1 MIRVRKAIMAPALR
15 SLFYATRDPTIISSG
30 DFGSGS
36 IIGSR
41 GQIFMIRKRGNPNW
55 GRPFRPA
62 TTLCTEFEMQ
72 ATPSRPSCANGAKK
86 TETDATSQN
95 GCSKH
100 GVSPSTHISAALP
113 VFASITVELSSGT
126 TDLPLT
132 LIRIAL

>member
-1 MIRVRKAIMAPALR
+1 ML
-15 SLFYATRDPTIISSG
+15 
-30 DFGSGS
+30 
-36 IIGSR
+36 
-41 GQIFMIRKRGNPNW
+41 RKRGNPNW
-55 GRPFRPA
+55 ERPFPPA

-72 ATPSRPSCANGAKK
+72 VRQLHLTPEHYAVSAELRKWCEKA
-86 TETDATSQN
+86 ETDATSQN